1 MPDEVLSI
9 NTFLTRLVIW
19 YCYENQIE
27 FTSRL
32 LGSQST
38 ATLDGFSLQPMREG
52 TEPGIR
58 RA

>member
-1 MPDEVLSI
+1 MLDEVLSI
-9 NTFLTRLVIW
+9 NTLLTRLVIW

-32 LGSQST
+32 LRSQSA
-38 ATLDGFSLQPMREG
+38 ATLDYFPLQPIREG
-52 TEPGIR
+52 TEPGRR